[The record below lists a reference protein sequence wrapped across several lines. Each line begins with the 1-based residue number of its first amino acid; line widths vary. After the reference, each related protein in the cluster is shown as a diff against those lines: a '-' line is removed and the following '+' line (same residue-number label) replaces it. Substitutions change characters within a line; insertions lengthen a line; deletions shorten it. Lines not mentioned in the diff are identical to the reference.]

1 MFSVKKELNETLSYI
16 SQSTYSIDFFR
27 VMTGKISL
35 YYTLINELLIDWYY
49 YINNQQ
55 GNKTDDVER
64 FVGTQILSKLRNV
77 KVNSTTLITEECY
90 HDLINLFDSRNLVVH
105 RSLIFILANERD
117 DDVELRKLFV
127 KLYTSYVQTYLRL
140 KEIDR
145 SI

>member
-55 GNKTDDVER
+55 GNKTYDVDR
-64 FVGTQILSKLRNV
+64 FVGTQILSRLRNV
-77 KVNSTTLITEECY
+77 RVNSTTLITEECY
-90 HDLINLFDSRNLVVH
+90 LDLINLFDSRNLVVH